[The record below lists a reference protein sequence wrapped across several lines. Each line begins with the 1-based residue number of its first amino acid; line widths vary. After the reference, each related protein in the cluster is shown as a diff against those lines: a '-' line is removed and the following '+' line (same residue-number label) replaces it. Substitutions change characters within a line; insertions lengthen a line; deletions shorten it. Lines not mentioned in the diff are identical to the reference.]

1 MEKEKG
7 EDGEEEAG
15 RKRGRTGARAEG
27 PGALSTP
34 GLTHREPSRRR
45 LDMQTPPV
53 CGGAGLWGFQGLLYD
68 AGSCL
73 QTVRAGP

>member
-34 GLTHREPSRRR
+34 GLTHREPSPCRQACLPRPHP
-45 LDMQTPPV
+45 LPPPP
-53 CGGAGLWGFQGLLYD
+53 LSTF
-68 AGSCL
+68 
-73 QTVRAGP
+73 